1 MINLTSEQAQTLLE
15 IVCNDI
21 QLSEM
26 SEPEYKSVE
35 TMRFY
40 LNRAILAEILES
52 AIKGAAQ

>member
-1 MINLTSEQAQTLLE
+1 LLE